1 MRTTVL
7 AALLVVSASIGCQG
21 APAAPAAAPAAP
33 AAAPAAA
40 SRATSAPVA
49 AGAPAAGAP
58 AATTAPSAPVAA
70 APTTPRTLTRVVQA
84 LPSRD
89 FGYLP
94 TTIALSKGF
103 FAEEGLA
110 VEQPVM
116 VSSAAIP
123 ALTNREIQLATA
135 GSAVRAAY
143 QGAPLR
149 GIFYQY
155 NKTTFIAVG
164 TSEVKSYRD
173 LPGKLIAVS
182 SPGSSE
188 DLAAKMILRRESI
201 PLTDVQILPMGQG
214 PQRTQAML
222 AGLAQFSVLNPDLAV
237 EVERQG
243 GNILGNLRELMPVPW
258 AGFAMHQDTLR
269 EQPDLAWAW
278 LRASVRAIRFMQQNP
293 AEAVEIAA
301 NDLQVDP
308 AVARPALDLVLPSL
322 GEDDPGGW
330 SEAGI
335 TLLAQLDLESLEQT
349 GDPAELAKRVNDV
362 TYLRQAQRE
371 LGITCRQGA
380 QC

>member
-7 AALLVVSASIGCQG
+7 AALLVAIASVGCQG

-33 AAAPAAA
+33 
-40 SRATSAPVA
+40 SRATSAPA
-49 AGAPAAGAP
+49 AAAPAANAP
-58 AATTAPSAPVAA
+58 DAPVAA
-70 APTTPRTLTRVVQA
+70 APTAPRPLTRVVQA

-94 TTIALSKGF
+94 TTVALSKGF

-110 VEQPVM
+110 DEQPVM

-143 QGAPLR
+143 QGAPLK
-149 GIFYQY
+149 GIFYQF

-164 TSEVKSYRD
+164 TSEVRSYRD

-188 DLAAKMILRRESI
+188 DLAAKMILRREGI
-201 PLTDVQILPMGQG
+201 PLTDVQVLPMGQG

-243 GNILGNLRELMPVPW
+243 GTILGNLRDLMPVPW

-269 EQPDLAWAW
+269 DQPELAKAW
-278 LRASVRAIRFMQQNP
+278 LRASIRGIRFMQQNQ
-293 AEAVEIAA
+293 AETVEIAVH
-301 NDLQVDP
+301 DLQVDP
-308 AVARPALDLVLPSL
+308 ALARPALDLVLPSL

-335 TLLAQLDLESLEQT
+335 TLLAQLDLESLDQT
-349 GDPAELAKRVNDV
+349 GDAAELARRVNDV